1 MMNSPK
7 ILAIIP
13 ARGGSKG
20 VPRKNI
26 KLLVGKPLIAW
37 TIEEAKKS
45 KYISKLI
52 LSSEDDE
59 IINVAKEYDCEVP
72 FKRPIELAQ
81 DNTPGIDTILHAI
94 EQCPGYDYIILLQ
107 PTSPLRTSEDI
118 DDFISYFINQNV
130 NACVSVCEPSKSP
143 YWMYQLGT
151 SNNLIP
157 LLKENASI
165 SRRQDLPKAY
175 ALNGALYIA
184 NIEWIKQTKNFVTDE
199 TVAYVMP
206 VNRSYDID
214 TIDDFQIC
222 EYLLEKRFSHE

>member
-1 MMNSPK
+1 MNSPK

-94 EQCPGYDYIILLQ
+94 KQCPGYDYIILLQ

>member
-175 ALNGALYIA
+175 ELNGALYIA